1 MEYYSAISKNKIMP
15 FAGTWMEPETPILSE
30 VSQKKKDKYHLLSL
44 ICRIQNMTQMSLSV
58 KQKQTHRHRG
68 QTRVAK
74 VEGVGQGGMK
84 WEFGTRRGKLVYTEW
99 I

>member
-1 MEYYSAISKNKIMP
+1 MDGLRDY
-15 FAGTWMEPETPILSE
+15 PILSE